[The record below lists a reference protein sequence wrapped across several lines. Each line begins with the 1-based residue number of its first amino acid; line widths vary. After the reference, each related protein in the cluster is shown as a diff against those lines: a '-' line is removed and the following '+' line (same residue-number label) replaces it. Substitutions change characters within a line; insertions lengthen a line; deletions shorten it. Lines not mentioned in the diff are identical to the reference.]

1 MKKLK
6 RVYLL
11 ELAIAVTISLGIG
24 TILGMKVFSH
34 LYAISGI
41 QARTDM
47 SLSKRMD
54 ILERRLKQCED
65 KEVKPVKISNPVN
78 DVSDVNR
85 VKSVYL

>member
-1 MKKLK
+1 MKNLK
-6 RVYLL
+6 FKKVYLL
-11 ELAIAVTISLGIG
+11 ELVIAVTISLGIG

-54 ILERRLKQCED
+54 TLEKQLEQCLEHNNHKGMIKPARL
-65 KEVKPVKISNPVN
+65 
-78 DVSDVNR
+78 
-85 VKSVYL
+85 